1 MIRFEMIFVI
11 LAGVFLGTLI
21 LNENTTNMSTSET
34 LVVSQFGINA
44 TSIANSYLDRISS
57 PTLAFDE
64 YLLGAA
70 AQPNRVDS
78 LAKLGFL
85 TTILGRETGE
95 VAQSLYDDVDD
106 FNGLD
111 TMVVVTGVG
120 NFRVRCAVRYYDPVA
135 GAPVFTPTWYKLV
148 QVTVCDTVPGTN
160 THHFQFDGL
169 RADLVERTVISY
181 FKFLQ

>member
-34 LVVSQFGINA
+34 LVVSQLGINA
-44 TSIANSYLDRISS
+44 TSIANAYLDRISS

-64 YLLGAA
+64 YLLSAA
-70 AQPNRVDS
+70 AQPNRTDS
-78 LAKLGFL
+78 TAKLALL
-85 TTILGRETGE
+85 TTILGREAGE
-95 VAQSLYDDVDD
+95 VAQTLYDDADD

-111 TMVVVTGVG
+111 TMVVVSGVG
-120 NFRVRCAVRYYDPVA
+120 NFRVRCAVRYFDPVA
-135 GAPVFTPTWYKLV
+135 GTPVFTPTWFKFV
-148 QVTVCDTVPGTN
+148 QVTVCDTVPGSTM
-160 THHFQFDGL
+160 HAFQFDGQ
-169 RADLVERTVISY
+169 RADLIERTVISY